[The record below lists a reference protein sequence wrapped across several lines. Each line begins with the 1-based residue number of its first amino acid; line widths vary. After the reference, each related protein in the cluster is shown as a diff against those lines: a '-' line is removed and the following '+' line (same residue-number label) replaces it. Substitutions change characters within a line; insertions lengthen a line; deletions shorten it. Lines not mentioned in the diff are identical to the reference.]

1 MATGRLSA
9 ILLDAGGVLIF
20 PSADLMLPPLR
31 ARGMFPDAAALE
43 RAHYRAMVGQDTAAA
58 PPARDTWWRD
68 YLLSYLAACG
78 AAADGREALAAEIT
92 RAITGPHWTHVGTGV
107 MDGLRALASLGIP
120 LGVVS
125 NSDGTVQAE
134 LCRLGI
140 CYAPDGPEPPLA
152 AVPVGV
158 VVDSAVAGVAKP
170 DPAIF
175 RIALA
180 SLGVPA
186 DGAVLH
192 VGDSLRY
199 DVAGAVAAGLQPVHM
214 DPFGFCPAPA
224 GHPHIRSLADLT
236 ELISARRLPSAE
248 DRLRAFNEHR
258 RKRES
263 QNMRWSTMHI
273 PTLRDDPADA
283 GAPSHRLL
291 LRAGYIRQLMA
302 GHYSLLPLGQRVRL
316 KVIGIIREEMNRIGA
331 QEILMPVMH
340 PAEPWQ
346 RSGRWELMGDE
357 MFRLK
362 DRRGADL
369 ALGMTHEEIIAT
381 LATELESYRE
391 LPQLWYQ
398 FQTKLRDEPRPKAG
412 LMRTR
417 EFTMKDSYSFDLGP
431 AGLDTSFRLHREA
444 YIKAFERLAIPAIP
458 VEASSGTMGGSDST
472 EFVCPSPSGEDLIVL
487 CPDCGYAANVEIA
500 RSRLAAVQDGEGL
513 PAPEPFPTP
522 GVRTIE
528 DLATGYDAPADR
540 QVKTLVYFLDGVL
553 TLVLLRGDHALHEQ
567 KLVDATGATS
577 IRAAQPE
584 EIREALGALPGSL
597 GAVGVTDH
605 PVIADEALRGRRGM
619 YTGANVDDT
628 HLRGVDVERDITVGT
643 WASLREA
650 AAGEPCINCGHGL
663 EIERGIEVGH
673 IFKLGYKYTEAMDIR
688 VSGPDGKPVRP
699 IMGSY
704 GIGVERAMATI
715 VEVHYDDK
723 GIIWPAAVAPF
734 EVVVVI
740 AQQDDPAVAA
750 AGERVY
756 QALLD
761 AGVEAIVDDRQ
772 VRAGV
777 KFSDAELVGI
787 PFRVTVGKRGL
798 SSGAAELTE
807 RATGNTVQVPLDDLP
822 HHVREAVAK
831 AIASNR

>member
-1 MATGRLSA
+1 
-9 ILLDAGGVLIF
+9 
-20 PSADLMLPPLR
+20 
-31 ARGMFPDAAALE
+31 
-43 RAHYRAMVGQDTAAA
+43 
-58 PPARDTWWRD
+58 
-68 YLLSYLAACG
+68 
-78 AAADGREALAAEIT
+78 
-92 RAITGPHWTHVGTGV
+92 
-107 MDGLRALASLGIP
+107 
-120 LGVVS
+120 
-125 NSDGTVQAE
+125 
-134 LCRLGI
+134 
-140 CYAPDGPEPPLA
+140 
-152 AVPVGV
+152 
-158 VVDSAVAGVAKP
+158 
-170 DPAIF
+170 
-175 RIALA
+175 
-180 SLGVPA
+180 
-186 DGAVLH
+186 
-192 VGDSLRY
+192 
-199 DVAGAVAAGLQPVHM
+199 
-214 DPFGFCPAPA
+214 
-224 GHPHIRSLADLT
+224 
-236 ELISARRLPSAE
+236 
-248 DRLRAFNEHR
+248 
-258 RKRES
+258 
-263 QNMRWSTMHI
+263 MRWSKMHI
-273 PTLRDDPADA
+273 PTLREDPADA

-340 PAEPWQ
+340 PAEIWQ

-362 DRRGADL
+362 DRRGTDL
-369 ALGMTHEEIIAT
+369 ALGMTHEEIVAT
-381 LATELESYRE
+381 LATELESYRQ

-431 AGLDTSFRLHREA
+431 AELDKSFRLHRDA
-444 YIKAFERLAIPAIP
+444 YIRAFERLGIPAIP
-458 VEASSGTMGGSDST
+458 VEASSGAMGGTDST
-472 EFVCPSPSGEDLIVL
+472 EFVCLSPSGEDLIVI
-487 CPDCGYAANVEIA
+487 CPDCGYAANVEKA
-500 RSRLAAVQDGEGL
+500 TSRLAAVQDGEGL

-528 DLATGYDAPADR
+528 DLAAGYDAPAER
-540 QVKTLVYFLDGVL
+540 QIKTLVYFLDGVL

-567 KLVDATGATS
+567 KLVDATGATA

-597 GAVGVTDH
+597 GAVGVTGH
-605 PVIADEALRGRRGM
+605 PVIADEALRGRRAM

-628 HLRGVDVERDITVGT
+628 HLRGVDVDRDISVGQ
-643 WASLREA
+643 WADLREA
-650 AAGEPCINCGHGL
+650 AAGDPCIRCGHPL
-663 EIERGIEVGH
+663 EIKRGIEVGH

-704 GIGVERAMATI
+704 GIGVERAMAAI
-715 VEVHYDDK
+715 IEVHHDAK
-723 GIIWPAAVAPF
+723 GIVWPAAVAPF

-740 AQQDDPAVAA
+740 AQQDDPAVAE

-761 AGVEAIVDDRQ
+761 AGVEVIVDDRQ

-798 SSGAAELTE
+798 SAGAAELTE
-807 RATGNTVQVPLDDLP
+807 RATGNTVQVPLTDLP

>member
-1 MATGRLSA
+1 
-9 ILLDAGGVLIF
+9 
-20 PSADLMLPPLR
+20 
-31 ARGMFPDAAALE
+31 
-43 RAHYRAMVGQDTAAA
+43 
-58 PPARDTWWRD
+58 
-68 YLLSYLAACG
+68 
-78 AAADGREALAAEIT
+78 
-92 RAITGPHWTHVGTGV
+92 
-107 MDGLRALASLGIP
+107 
-120 LGVVS
+120 
-125 NSDGTVQAE
+125 
-134 LCRLGI
+134 
-140 CYAPDGPEPPLA
+140 
-152 AVPVGV
+152 
-158 VVDSAVAGVAKP
+158 
-170 DPAIF
+170 
-175 RIALA
+175 
-180 SLGVPA
+180 
-186 DGAVLH
+186 
-192 VGDSLRY
+192 
-199 DVAGAVAAGLQPVHM
+199 
-214 DPFGFCPAPA
+214 
-224 GHPHIRSLADLT
+224 
-236 ELISARRLPSAE
+236 
-248 DRLRAFNEHR
+248 
-258 RKRES
+258 
-263 QNMRWSTMHI
+263 MRWSTMHI

-302 GHYSLLPLGQRVRL
+302 GHYSLLPLAQRVRL

-340 PAEPWQ
+340 PAEPWL
-346 RSGRWELMGDE
+346 RSGRWELMGEE

-381 LATELESYRE
+381 LATELESYRQ
-391 LPQLWYQ
+391 LPQMWYQ

-417 EFTMKDSYSFDLGP
+417 EFTMKDSYSFDVGP
-431 AGLDTSFRLHREA
+431 DELDTSFRLHRDA
-444 YIKAFERLAIPAIP
+444 YIRAFERLGIPAIP

-472 EFVCPSPSGEDLIVL
+472 EFVCLSPSGEDLIVL
-487 CPDCGYAANVEIA
+487 CPECGYAANIEKA
-500 RSRLAAVQDGEGL
+500 TSRLAAAEDGGGL

-540 QVKTLVYFLDGVL
+540 QIKTLVYFLDDVL

-567 KLVDATGATS
+567 KLVDATGAIS

-619 YTGANVDDT
+619 TTGANVDDT
-628 HLRGVDVERDITVGT
+628 HLRGVDVDRDISVGR
-643 WASLREA
+643 WADLREV
-650 AAGEPCINCGHGL
+650 AAGELCVNCGHGL
-663 EIERGIEVGH
+663 EIARGIEVGH

-704 GIGVERAMATI
+704 GIGVERAMAAA
-715 VEVHYDDK
+715 VEVHHDDK
-723 GIIWPAAVAPF
+723 GIVWPVAIAPF

-740 AQQDDPAVAA
+740 AQQDDPAVAE

-761 AGVEAIVDDRQ
+761 AGVEVIVDDRN

-798 SSGAAELTE
+798 SAGVAELTD
-807 RATGNTVQVPLDDLP
+807 RATAHTVQIPLDDLP
-822 HHVREAVAK
+822 KHVREKVG
-831 AIASNR
+831 